1 MQDTNS
7 VLEFGMENEEIKKL
21 LELLKKEIKRV
32 EEIVDL
38 LELYVAYEE
47 VSKECEELAKDWD
60 VTVSD
65 GLDDEWIKLHR
76 IS

>member
-1 MQDTNS
+1 LQDTNS
-7 VLEFGMENEEIKKL
+7 VLEFGMENEEIKRL

-60 VTVSD
+60 VTASD
-65 GLDDEWIKLHR
+65 GLDDE
-76 IS
+76 